1 MDRTLLILGD
11 ESDCDSYHKFRRQL
25 RRHHPHKLDIVF
37 SSYEHLESDQLP
49 VIKTD
54 SIIIYL
60 FFPFEYWDK
69 NIEHETYKGVY
80 GNVEFY
86 DKFRA
91 LWSGINRSLNTIYD
105 GKKLH
110 FINHPLRISADRDKE
125 LTKTILANAGID
137 VPTQIFTRS
146 CRDLLK
152 MVNEG
157 GKKLFLKVRYG
168 SMGKGI
174 TYLERGRWK
183 TNFRF
188 NGGRIVSMRSDHD
201 WTFIDIT
208 DNTGFLK
215 ELLTKDII
223 IEEALDCPMVD
234 GLKFD
239 LRFYTCFDEVLYIYP
254 RTNDPEAITTNIS
267 QGGRG
272 RSARFLEKIPHQIIR
287 KAERAAVKVIKIM
300 GLDFAGVDIMI
311 SKDLKH
317 ANVMELNAFPGFPK
331 VRRFNL
337 SKRIIESI
345 EKHEFKDL

>member
-1 MDRTLLILGD
+1 MDRTLLVLGD
-11 ESDCDSYHKFRRQL
+11 ENDYDSYDKFRDQL
-25 RRHHPHKLDIVF
+25 IQHRPTKLDIAIA
-37 SSYEHLESDQLP
+37 SYEDLESNRLP

-60 FFPFEYWDK
+60 FFPFEYWDR
-69 NIEHETYKGVY
+69 NIEHDSYRGVY

-86 DKFRA
+86 NKFRA
-91 LWSGINRSLNTIYD
+91 LWSGINRKLNDVYS
-105 GKKLH
+105 GRKLH

-125 LTKTILANAGID
+125 LTKTILANSGID
-137 VPTQIFTRS
+137 VPAQIFTRS

-152 MVNEG
+152 LVNEE

-174 TYLERGRWK
+174 TYLEEGKWR

-188 NGGRIVSMRSDHD
+188 KRNRIVSMRSDHD
-201 WTFIDIT
+201 WTFVDIT
-208 DNTGFLK
+208 DNTNFLK

-223 IEEALDCPMVD
+223 IEEALDSPMVD

-254 RTNDPEAITTNIS
+254 RTNTSEAITTNIS

-272 RSARFLEKIPHQIIR
+272 RSSRFLEKIPRQIIR
-287 KAERAAVKVIKIM
+287 KAEHAAIKVTKLM
-300 GLDFAGVDIMI
+300 GLEFAGVDIMI
-311 SKDLKH
+311 SKDRKR
-317 ANVMELNAFPGFPK
+317 ASVIELNACPGFPMK
-331 VRRFNL
+331 RRFNL
-337 SKRIIESI
+337 SKRIINSI
-345 EKHEFKDL
+345 EKHDFKEF

>member
-11 ESDCDSYHKFRRQL
+11 KGDHDSYNKFRRQL
-25 RRHHPHKLDIVF
+25 RRHCSNKLDTVIAT
-37 SSYEHLESDQLP
+37 YGQLESNRLP
-49 VIKTD
+49 AIKNNA
-54 SIIIYL
+54 IIIYL

-69 NIEHETYKGVY
+69 NIEHETYKGLY

-86 DKFRA
+86 NKFMS
-91 LWSGINRSLNTIYD
+91 LWTSINNRLNTIYS

-125 LTKTILANAGID
+125 LTKTILFDAGIEI
-137 VPTQIFTRS
+137 PAQIFTRS
-146 CRDLLK
+146 YRELLSL
-152 MVNEG
+152 VNKE

-174 TYLERGRWK
+174 TYMEKGNWK

-188 NGGRIVSMRSDHD
+188 KRGRLISMHSDRD

-208 DNTGFLK
+208 DNTDFLR

-239 LRFYTCFDEVLYIYP
+239 LRFYTCFDDVLYIYP
-254 RTNDPEAITTNIS
+254 RTNESGAITTNIS

-272 RSARFLEKIPHQIIR
+272 RSSRFLKKIPSQIIR
-287 KAERAAVKVIKIM
+287 KAERAAVKVTKIM
-300 GLDFAGVDIMI
+300 GLEFAGVDIMI

-317 ANVMELNAFPGFPK
+317 AYVIELNAFPGFPK
-331 VRRFNL
+331 VERFNL
-337 SKRIIESI
+337 SKRIINSI
-345 EKHEFKDL
+345 EKHDFNS